1 MTTDELW
8 QLAAVSVMVAWL
20 AGVVVMVLWI
30 SRSEYRP
37 LDIQC
42 ETEPRSE
49 RITSPGLCCSE
60 YFTPVQRRVI
70 IEWVAR
76 DPLAEPPLKSF
87 AKQLQHSPQHE
98 PVPIYWGQVRPLLE
112 FLHDHEMIS
121 LSRKI
126 QGRLM

>member
-8 QLAAVSVMVAWL
+8 QLAYVCVMAVWL
-20 AGVVVMVLWI
+20 AGVVVMVIWI
-30 SRSEYRP
+30 SLADYRP
-37 LDIQC
+37 QDIQC
-42 ETEPRSE
+42 GSDLISE
-49 RITSPGLCCSE
+49 RIGSPGLCCSE

-70 IEWVAR
+70 IEWIAR
-76 DPLAEPPLKSF
+76 DPLAEPSLKSF